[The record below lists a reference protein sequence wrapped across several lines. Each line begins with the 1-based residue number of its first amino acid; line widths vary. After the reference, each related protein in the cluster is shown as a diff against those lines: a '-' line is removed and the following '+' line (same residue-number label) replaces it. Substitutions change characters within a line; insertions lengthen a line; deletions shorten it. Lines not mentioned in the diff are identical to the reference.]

1 MPNVARRR
9 NELARSP
16 FEQTSEM
23 ERLVASCDA
32 DLVVVRKTF
41 AFWQASRRVHGTIMW
56 GRPNEDDVIAMAN
69 VWDAHIASP
78 FGADPT
84 LTDIRA
90 LEAVDLLAF
99 ERLVRT
105 FSERGPSWVKRA
117 GQQAILHAG
126 GLAGAAILGALQL
139 AGSGYDLAAFD
150 APDAAFAWLARTDV
164 APEYESL
171 RASLLDAPDV
181 VRRLRAALDED
192 PGMRSGGELARKL
205 GLSVRSLQRHLANEG
220 TSLRAERMRHVVVR
234 AERLLEGTELD
245 LTAIAAMLEL
255 GSSARLVA
263 LFRSVRGTTP
273 GAFRARRQ
281 HPSE

>member
-1 MPNVARRR
+1 
-9 NELARSP
+9 LAHSP
-16 FEQTSEM
+16 FEQTNEM
-23 ERLVASCDA
+23 ERLVAACDA
-32 DLVVVRKTF
+32 DLVLVRRTF

-56 GRPNEDDVIAMAN
+56 GRPSEDDVIAMAN
-69 VWDAHIASP
+69 VWDAHITSP

-84 LTDIRA
+84 LTDIRG

-105 FSERGPSWVKRA
+105 FGERRQAWTKRA

-126 GLAGAAILGALQL
+126 GLTGAVILGALQL
-139 AGSGYDLAAFD
+139 AASGYELASFD
-150 APDAAFAWLARTDV
+150 SQDAAFGWIARAEVGPSYTL
-164 APEYESL
+164 L

-192 PGMRSGGELARKL
+192 PGTRSANELARKL
-205 GLSVRSLQRHLANEG
+205 GLSVRSLQRHLASEG

-255 GSSARLVA
+255 GSPARLVT

-273 GAFRARRQ
+273 GAYRAQRQ
-281 HPSE
+281 SAPD